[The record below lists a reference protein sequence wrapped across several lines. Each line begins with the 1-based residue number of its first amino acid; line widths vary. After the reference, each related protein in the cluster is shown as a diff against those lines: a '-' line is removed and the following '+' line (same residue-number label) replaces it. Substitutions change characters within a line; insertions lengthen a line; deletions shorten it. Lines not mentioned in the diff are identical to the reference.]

1 MTDNGINIGVLF
13 SQSGSMSVSENAH
26 LEGVL
31 LACDEINRNGGIEG
45 EKINPI
51 VFDPK
56 GDNRL
61 YAEMAI
67 ELLIKHQVNI
77 IFGCCLSSSRKIVL
91 PIVERYNGILFYP
104 SVYEGFEYSPNVI
117 YGGAV
122 PNQLVI
128 PLLKYLFKEYGRNI
142 AFIGSDTIYARE
154 INRIVKEFLD
164 ESGGD
169 VVSEKYLAFNPDK
182 SQLKSALN
190 EIISKSPD
198 VILST
203 VVGDDSV
210 DLYNLYAKLKSPN
223 NTAPIASLTTTESE
237 LLQINKNAR
246 EGHIAVGTYFSSL
259 KTEASEKFVQL
270 YKDRYGI
277 DRNPGVYSE
286 VGYSLV
292 HFFADSVRL
301 AGNVETDDVLANLT
315 GAVFKAPSGGLFIDL
330 ETNHF
335 TVKPLVAKSNKDGCY
350 EIQWKGNAVVKPDPY
365 LISYDRSI
373 LES

>member
-1 MTDNGINIGVLF
+1 MTENGINIGVLF

-45 EKINPI
+45 RKINPI

-56 GDNRL
+56 GNNRL

-77 IFGCCLSSSRKIVL
+77 IFGCCLSSSRKMVL

-128 PLLKYLFKEYGRNI
+128 PLLKYLFKEYGKNI

-164 ESGGD
+164 ESGGN
-169 VVSEKYLAFNPDK
+169 VVSEKYLAFNSDK
-182 SQLKSALN
+182 SQLKSTLN

-210 DLYNLYAKLKSPN
+210 ELYNLYAELKSSDN
-223 NTAPIASLTTTESE
+223 SCPIASLTTTESE
-237 LLQINKNAR
+237 LLQINEDAR
-246 EGHIAVGTYFSSL
+246 EGNIAVGTYFSSL
-259 KTEASEKFVQL
+259 KTKASEKFVQL
-270 YKDRYGI
+270 YKKRYGAN
-277 DRNPGVYSE
+277 RNPGVYSE
-286 VGYSLV
+286 VAYSLV
-292 HFFADSVRL
+292 HFFANSVRL